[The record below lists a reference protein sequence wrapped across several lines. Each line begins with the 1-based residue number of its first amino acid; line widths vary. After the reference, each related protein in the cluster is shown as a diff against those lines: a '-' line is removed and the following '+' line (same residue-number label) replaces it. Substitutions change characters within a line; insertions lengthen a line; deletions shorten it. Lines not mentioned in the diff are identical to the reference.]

1 MTGTLASVGR
11 PDRKIRFAIE
21 RINPI
26 AEVIDNQN
34 VFRVRARIF
43 EHLEWMRPGMEGE
56 ARISAG
62 RRTYLW
68 IVSHRLVDWLRM
80 KLWI

>member
-1 MTGTLASVGR
+1 VGAASQKNSFV
-11 PDRKIRFAIE
+11 IE

-26 AEVIDNQN
+26 AEVIDNRN
-34 VFRVRARIF
+34 VFRVRARIL
-43 EHLEWMRPGMEGE
+43 EQPEWMRPGMEGE
-56 ARISAG
+56 AKISAG

-68 IVSHRLVDWLRM
+68 LATHRLVDWVRM